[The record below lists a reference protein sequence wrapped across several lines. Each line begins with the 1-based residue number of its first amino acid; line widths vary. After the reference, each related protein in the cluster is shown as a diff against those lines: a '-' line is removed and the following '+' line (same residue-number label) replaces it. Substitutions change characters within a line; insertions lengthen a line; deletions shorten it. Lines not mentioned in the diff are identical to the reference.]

1 MATSDIHKT
10 THVGVREFRDRA
22 SHYLSKGEALAIEK
36 HGEVIGYYIP
46 VRQGEAAR
54 KAALAAFEAKLNS
67 FLEETGLSEDELAE
81 SLTIKREAGC

>member
-1 MATSDIHKT
+1 MATSKP
-10 THVGVREFRDRA
+10 THIGVREFRDKA

-46 VRQGEAAR
+46 VKRDEEAR
-54 KAALAAFEAKLNS
+54 KNALKAFEAKLGA

-81 SLTIKREAGC
+81 SLTITREARR

>member
-1 MATSDIHKT
+1 MATSKT
-10 THVGVREFRDRA
+10 TRIGVRKFRDRA

-46 VRQGEAAR
+46 VKRGELAR
-54 KAALAAFEAKLNS
+54 RALEAFEEKLEV

-81 SLTIKREAGC
+81 SLTITREAGR